1 MVSEFKK
8 TEGIDLSADK
18 VAMQRLKEAAE
29 KAKIDLSGVMSANIN
44 LPFITMD
51 VNGPKH
57 LDMTLTR
64 AQFDMLTA
72 DLVKRTEIPT
82 NNALRDAGLSTSE
95 IDKVILVGGSTRIP
109 AVQEL
114 VKKLTGK
121 RALQGN

>member
-1 MVSEFKK
+1 
-8 TEGIDLSADK
+8 
-18 VAMQRLKEAAE
+18 
-29 KAKIDLSGVMSANIN
+29 
-44 LPFITMD
+44 MD

-121 RALQGN
+121 EPFKGINPDECVALGAAIQGGVLGGEVKDVLLLDVTLFPSASRL